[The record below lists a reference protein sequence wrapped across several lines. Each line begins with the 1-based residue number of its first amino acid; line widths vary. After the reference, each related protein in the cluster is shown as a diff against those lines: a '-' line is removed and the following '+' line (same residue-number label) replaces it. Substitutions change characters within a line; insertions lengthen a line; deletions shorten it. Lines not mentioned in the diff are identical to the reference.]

1 MRDCVAFL
9 LAGGMGSRLNI
20 LAKTRAKPAVP
31 FGGNYR
37 IIDFTLSNIMHSGIE
52 QVGILTQYQP
62 YSLMQHI
69 RTGEAWDFI
78 GRSRSARILPPST
91 GINAS
96 DWYRGTADA
105 VAQNLDF
112 AKRFNARQVLI
123 LSGDHIYHM
132 DYRPMIRFHNKRK
145 ADITVAMMHVPW
157 KETKHFGIATV
168 DANQRIIGWQEKPE
182 QASNNLAS
190 MGVYVIDMSYL
201 ERALRNAKG
210 FDFGRNII
218 HDAVSKDRVYAY
230 PFDGYWADVG
240 TLRAFWNSN
249 MDILRRDSGLD
260 LCKWHVRTN
269 LDDEGHIA
277 DRPPSRI
284 GKSAHIKNSLISF
297 GCHIDGEVINS
308 ILSPGVRI
316 EKGARVVDSVIM
328 HDVVIKQKA
337 NLTEVIADKRA
348 YFGTGSYV
356 GAGEASQ
363 PNEKFPNH
371 IFTGLTVIGK
381 AAQIPAMTKIYRN
394 TIVEPFCGKDVIAAQ
409 DLHVGS
415 YIKQRR
421 TKKTAVPL
429 VEEKIH

>member
-37 IIDFTLSNIMHSGIE
+37 IIDFTLSNIMHSGID

-69 RTGEAWDFI
+69 RSGEAWDFI

-105 VAQNLDF
+105 VAQNLNF
-112 AKRFNARQVLI
+112 AKRFNARQVLV

-132 DYRPMIRFHNKRK
+132 DYRPMMRFHKKRK

-157 KETKHFGIATV
+157 RDTKHFGIATV
-168 DANQRIIGWQEKPE
+168 DRDQRILDWQEKPDL
-182 QASNNLAS
+182 AKNNLAS
-190 MGVYVIDMSYL
+190 MGVYVIEMKYL
-201 ERALRNAKG
+201 ERVLQNAKG
-210 FDFGRNII
+210 FDFGKNII
-218 HDAVSKDRVYAY
+218 HDAVINDRVFAY

-249 MDILRRDSGLD
+249 MDILRRDSGLN
-260 LCKWHVRTN
+260 LCQWHVRTN
-269 LDDEGHIA
+269 LDDEGHVA
-277 DRPPSRI
+277 DRLPTRF
-284 GKSAHIKNSLISF
+284 GKNAQIKNSLISF
-297 GCHIDGEVINS
+297 GCFVDGQVIHS

-316 EKGARVVDSVIM
+316 EKGARVIDSVIM
-328 HDVVIKQKA
+328 HDVVVKQKA
-337 NLTEVIADKRA
+337 QLTEVIADKRA
-348 YFGTGSYV
+348 YFGAQSEIGV
-356 GAGEASQ
+356 GEASQ
-363 PNEKFPNH
+363 PNEKFPKH

-381 AAQIPAMTKIYRN
+381 AAQIPAMTKLYRN
-394 TIVEPFCGKDVIAAQ
+394 TIIEPFCGKDVIAAQ
-409 DLHVGS
+409 GLHVGS
-415 YIKQRR
+415 YVKQRR
-421 TKKTAVPL
+421 VKNAVPL
-429 VEEKIH
+429 TENNFS